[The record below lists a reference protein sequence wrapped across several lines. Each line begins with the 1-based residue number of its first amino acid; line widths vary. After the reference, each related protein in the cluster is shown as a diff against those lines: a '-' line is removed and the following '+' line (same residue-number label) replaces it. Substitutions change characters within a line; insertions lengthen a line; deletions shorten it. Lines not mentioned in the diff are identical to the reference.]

1 MKLFKCDFIY
11 ARSFRNATGGARV
24 QRNQN
29 LNDPPPSIFAS
40 HNDWYN
46 VACSLF
52 RWWKLG
58 LEQQSIRPNQFV
70 LIFHR
75 KKENR
80 IIISTDL
87 DLRTLMYVYR
97 VKEK

>member
-1 MKLFKCDFIY
+1 MFEGPPAQIPTDAPFAKDED
-11 ARSFRNATGGARV
+11 GGV
-24 QRNQN
+24 
-29 LNDPPPSIFAS
+29 
-40 HNDWYN
+40 
-46 VACSLF
+46 
-52 RWWKLG
+52 
-58 LEQQSIRPNQFV
+58 RPNQFV

-87 DLRTLMYVYR
+87 DLKTFMYQYG

>member
-1 MKLFKCDFIY
+1 ML
-11 ARSFRNATGGARV
+11 
-24 QRNQN
+24 
-29 LNDPPPSIFAS
+29 
-40 HNDWYN
+40 
-46 VACSLF
+46 
-52 RWWKLG
+52 
-58 LEQQSIRPNQFV
+58 RPNQFV

-87 DLRTLMYVYR
+87 DLRTLMYVDG

>member
-1 MKLFKCDFIY
+1 MRGEIK
-11 ARSFRNATGGARV
+11 FRN
-24 QRNQN
+24 
-29 LNDPPPSIFAS
+29 SF
-40 HNDWYN
+40 
-46 VACSLF
+46 
-52 RWWKLG
+52 
-58 LEQQSIRPNQFV
+58 RPNQFV

-87 DLRTLMYVYR
+87 DLKIFMYVYG

>member
-1 MKLFKCDFIY
+1 MRVLVIGVGYVSDVMSLDDLLKSVF
-11 ARSFRNATGGARV
+11 FRGC
-24 QRNQN
+24 
-29 LNDPPPSIFAS
+29 L
-40 HNDWYN
+40 
-46 VACSLF
+46 
-52 RWWKLG
+52 
-58 LEQQSIRPNQFV
+58 RPNQFV

-87 DLRTLMYVYR
+87 DFKTFMYEYG